1 MLIDE
6 CFTELDSKQSEMAPK
21 NIKNVRKANTREM
34 QVFSTSVSPEGKKK
48 RVQYSILKKM
58 PIFNKSNLLS

>member
-48 RVQYSILKKM
+48 KKSAVLHLKK
-58 PIFNKSNLLS
+58 NAHL